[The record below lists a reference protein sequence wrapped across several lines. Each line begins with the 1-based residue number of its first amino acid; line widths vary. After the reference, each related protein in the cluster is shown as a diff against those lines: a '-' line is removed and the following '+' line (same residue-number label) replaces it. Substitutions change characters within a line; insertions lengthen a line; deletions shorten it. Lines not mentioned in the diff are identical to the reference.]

1 MQDTLV
7 NAFTSMVFRDAETL
21 ALTVHR
27 AGATKGRVDLKAFT
41 DELDRNMTRYYGAS
55 LDSMANTATF
65 MEVVELCT
73 RFHISLPPEFA
84 VLSRAITLVESEV
97 RTLLPGV
104 DIVEEVKP
112 YAQRLLARRFSPER
126 VAHDAARLMVHAQGH
141 FRDLPTQ
148 LTQMLLDLQSGNIHV
163 VTHDP
168 DADKLREEIRS
179 AVLRLSLAAAASTVT
194 MGSLLFLAAWS
205 PAPLGVPLFGLLG
218 GLFLLAG
225 LALFGALG
233 LHVFFAHFLSLGYWR
248 RLLVSVFRFLR
259 WRREP

>member
-1 MQDTLV
+1 
-7 NAFTSMVFRDAETL
+7 
-21 ALTVHR
+21 
-27 AGATKGRVDLKAFT
+27 
-41 DELDRNMTRYYGAS
+41 
-55 LDSMANTATF
+55 MANPATF

-73 RFHISLPPEFA
+73 RFHIGLPPEFA
-84 VLSRAITLVESEV
+84 VLSRAITLVESEI

-104 DIVEEVKP
+104 DIVDEVKP

-148 LTQMLLDLQSGNIHV
+148 LNQMLVDLQSGNIQV
-163 VTHDP
+163 ITVDP
-168 DADKLREEIRS
+168 EATKLREEIRS
-179 AVLRLSLAAAASTVT
+179 AVLRLSLAFAASTIT

-205 PAPLGVPLFGLLG
+205 PAPLGVPIFGLLG
-218 GLFLLAG
+218 GLFLLGG

-233 LHVFFAHFLSLGYWR
+233 IHVFFAQFLSLGYWR
-248 RLLVSVFRFLR
+248 RLLVSFFRFLR